1 MTVRQRQNEERSR
14 VDAHVTRLDES
25 GVESCPSMQLE
36 ILWLLY
42 QRELRSTLRERNVL
56 LYVVVVPLLLYPFLI
71 WLAMSAVSVL
81 TAEQDRT
88 PLRIVISGKE
98 PQLERALEHE
108 KFILAES
115 KDPRADV
122 ASGKIDAWV
131 DLTSPKQMELVFD
144 GRYRQGQQARHRL
157 YPLLQT
163 FREVRLE
170 QLALEKGASLPEL
183 QPVFLERKNEGT
195 SGDMGRFLLGTFLPL
210 CLLVVLALGGL
221 YPAVE
226 TLAGEHERQT
236 VDTTMGLS
244 VSRWQLVM
252 AKYALVVSLCCISGI
267 CNLFAI
273 TVSLR
278 AILTP
283 FAGNLA
289 LSWGFSLGSLLTLAL
304 GILIMS
310 MLVAAATLLCTAHAR
325 TFRQGQAATT
335 PLFMAILIP
344 ASALIDRS
352 LSLDSHTC
360 WLPVV
365 NVALL
370 WRDSLTSGVSFSLT
384 MATLACSLAWV
395 GLILG
400 ILTWRLA
407 RQGRALGFWEGSRS
421 SK

>member
-1 MTVRQRQNEERSR
+1 M
-14 VDAHVTRLDES
+14 
-25 GVESCPSMQLE
+25 
-36 ILWLLY
+36 
-42 QRELRSTLRERNVL
+42 RELRSTLRERNVV

-88 PLRIVISGKE
+88 PLRVVVSGKE
-98 PQLERALEHE
+98 PQLVRALGRE
-108 KFILAES
+108 KFVLMES
-115 KDPRADV
+115 KDPRGDV
-122 ASGKIDAWV
+122 SSGKIDAWV
-131 DLTSPKQMELVFD
+131 DASSQASLNLVYD
-144 GRYRQGQQARHRL
+144 GRYRQGQQARYRL
-157 YPLLQT
+157 YPLLQIY
-163 FREVRLE
+163 RQVRLE
-170 QLALEKGASLPEL
+170 QLALDGGARLADL
-183 QPVFLERKNEGT
+183 QPVFLEQKNEGT
-195 SGDMGRFLLGTFLPL
+195 SDDMGRFLLGTFLPL

-244 VSRWQLVM
+244 VSRWQLVL

-267 CNLFAI
+267 CNLLAI
-273 TVSLR
+273 TLSLR

-283 FAGNLA
+283 FANNLA
-289 LSWGFSLGSLLTLAL
+289 LSFGFSLASLTTLGL

-352 LSLDSHTC
+352 LSLDAHTC
-360 WLPVV
+360 WIPVV

-370 WRDSLTSGVSFSLT
+370 WRDSLTHGVSISLT
-384 MATLACSLAWV
+384 LATLGCSLAWV

-400 ILTWRLA
+400 VLTWRLS
-407 RQGRALGFWEGSRS
+407 RQGRALGFWGGSRTP
-421 SK
+421 K

>member
-1 MTVRQRQNEERSR
+1 
-14 VDAHVTRLDES
+14 
-25 GVESCPSMQLE
+25 MQLE
-36 ILWLLY
+36 TLWLLY
-42 QRELRSTLRERNVL
+42 VRELRSTLRERNVV

-88 PLRIVISGKE
+88 PLRIVLSGKE
-98 PQLERALEHE
+98 PQLERALERD
-108 KFILAES
+108 KFVLTES
-115 KDPRADV
+115 KNPKADV
-122 ASGKIDAWV
+122 SAGKIDAWI
-131 DLTSPKQMELVFD
+131 DANSKSSLNLFYD
-144 GRYRQGQQARHRL
+144 GRYRQGQQARYRL
-157 YPLLQT
+157 FPLLQT
-163 FREVRLE
+163 FRDVRLE
-170 QLALEKGASLPEL
+170 QLALDGGARLSDL
-183 QPVFLERKNEGT
+183 QPVFLEQKNEGT
-195 SGDMGRFLLGTFLPL
+195 SDDMGRFLLGTFLPL

-252 AKYALVVSLCCISGI
+252 AKYALVVSLCCISGV
-267 CNLFAI
+267 CNLLAI
-273 TVSLR
+273 TLSLR

-283 FAGNLA
+283 FANNLV
-289 LSWGFSLGSLLTLAL
+289 LSFGFSLASLLTLSL

-352 LSLDSHTC
+352 LSLDTHTC
-360 WLPVV
+360 WIPVV

-370 WRDSLTSGVSFSLT
+370 WRDSLTHGVSIGLT
-384 MATLACSLAWV
+384 LATLGCSLAWV

-400 ILTWRLA
+400 VLTWRLA
-407 RQGRALGFWEGSRS
+407 RQGRALGFWEGSRTP
-421 SK
+421 K

>member
-1 MTVRQRQNEERSR
+1 
-14 VDAHVTRLDES
+14 
-25 GVESCPSMQLE
+25 MQLE
-36 ILWLLY
+36 TLWLLY
-42 QRELRSTLRERNVL
+42 QRELRSTLRERNVV

-88 PLRIVISGKE
+88 PLRVVISGKE

-108 KFILAES
+108 KFVLSES
-115 KDPRADV
+115 EDPRADLM
-122 ASGKIDAWV
+122 AGKIDAWV
-131 DLTSPKQMELVFD
+131 KISSQAAVDLVYD
-144 GRYRQGQQARHRL
+144 GRYRQGQQARFRL
-157 YPLLQT
+157 DPLLQN

-170 QLALEKGASLPEL
+170 QIALESGARLADL
-183 QPVFLERKNEGT
+183 QPVFLEHKNEGT
-195 SGDMGRFLLGTFLPL
+195 SDDMGRFLLGTFLPL

-278 AILTP
+278 AILAP
-283 FAGNLA
+283 FASNLA
-289 LSWGFSLGSLLTLAL
+289 LSWGFSLTSLATLGL

-325 TFRQGQAATT
+325 TFRQGQASTT

-352 LSLDSHTC
+352 LNLDINTC
-360 WLPVV
+360 WIPVV

-370 WRDSLTSGVSFSLT
+370 WRDSLTSGVSFRLT
-384 MATLACSLAWV
+384 MATLGCSLAWV

-400 ILTWRLA
+400 ILTWRLG

>member
-1 MTVRQRQNEERSR
+1 
-14 VDAHVTRLDES
+14 
-25 GVESCPSMQLE
+25 MQLE
-36 ILWLLY
+36 TLWLLY
-42 QRELRSTLRERNVL
+42 VRELRSTLRERNVV

-88 PLRIVISGKE
+88 PLRVVVSGKE
-98 PQLERALEHE
+98 PQLVRALGRE
-108 KFILAES
+108 KFVLMES
-115 KDPRADV
+115 KDPRGDV
-122 ASGKIDAWV
+122 SSGKIDAWV
-131 DLTSPKQMELVFD
+131 DASSQASLNLVYD
-144 GRYRQGQQARHRL
+144 GRYRQGQQARYRL
-157 YPLLQT
+157 YPLLQIY
-163 FREVRLE
+163 RQVRLE
-170 QLALEKGASLPEL
+170 QLALDGGARLADL
-183 QPVFLERKNEGT
+183 QPVFLEQKNEGT
-195 SGDMGRFLLGTFLPL
+195 SDDMGRFLLGTFLPL

-244 VSRWQLVM
+244 VSRWQLVL

-267 CNLFAI
+267 CNLLAI
-273 TVSLR
+273 TLSLR

-283 FAGNLA
+283 FANNLA
-289 LSWGFSLGSLLTLAL
+289 LSFGFSLASLTTLGL

-352 LSLDSHTC
+352 LSLDAHTC
-360 WLPVV
+360 WIPVV

-370 WRDSLTSGVSFSLT
+370 WRDSLTHGVSISLT
-384 MATLACSLAWV
+384 LATLGCSLAWV

-400 ILTWRLA
+400 VLTWRLS
-407 RQGRALGFWEGSRS
+407 RQGRALGFWGGSRTP
-421 SK
+421 K

>member
-1 MTVRQRQNEERSR
+1 M
-14 VDAHVTRLDES
+14 
-25 GVESCPSMQLE
+25 PLE
-36 ILWLLY
+36 TLWLLY
-42 QRELRSTLRERNVL
+42 RREVRSTLRERNVI

-88 PLRIVISGKE
+88 PLRVVISGKE
-98 PQLERALEHE
+98 PQLERALERE
-108 KFILAES
+108 KFLLVES

-122 ASGKIDAWV
+122 ASGAVDAW
-131 DLTSPKQMELVFD
+131 LNFRSQANIELIYD

-157 YPLLQT
+157 SPLLENY
-163 FREVRLE
+163 RDVRLE
-170 QLALEKGASLPEL
+170 QLALEGGARLSDL
-183 QPVFLERKNEGT
+183 QPVFLEHKNEGT
-195 SGDMGRFLLGTFLPL
+195 SDDMGRFLLGTFLPL

-244 VSRWQLVM
+244 VSRWQLVL
-252 AKYALVVSLCCISGI
+252 AKYALVVSLCCISGA
-267 CNLFAI
+267 CNLLAI
-273 TVSLR
+273 TLSLR

-283 FAGNLA
+283 FANNLA
-289 LSWGFSLGSLLTLAL
+289 VSWGFSLTSLLTLAL
-304 GILIMS
+304 GIVIMS

-325 TFRQGQAATT
+325 SFRQGQAATT

-352 LSLDSHTC
+352 LSLDAHTC

-370 WRDSLTSGVSFSLT
+370 WRDSLTSGVPFGLT
-384 MATLACSLAWV
+384 MATLGCSLAWV
-395 GLILG
+395 ALILG
-400 ILTWRLA
+400 VLTWRLS
-407 RQGRALGFWEGSRS
+407 RQGRALGFWEGSRTP
-421 SK
+421 K

>member
-1 MTVRQRQNEERSR
+1 
-14 VDAHVTRLDES
+14 
-25 GVESCPSMQLE
+25 MQLE
-36 ILWLLY
+36 TLWLLY
-42 QRELRSTLRERNVL
+42 RRELRSTLRERNVV

-88 PLRIVISGKE
+88 PLRVVVTGQE
-98 PQLERALEHE
+98 PQLARALERE
-108 KFILAES
+108 KFILTES
-115 KDPRADV
+115 NDPKGDV
-122 ASGKIDAWV
+122 AAGKIDAWV
-131 DLTSPKQMELVFD
+131 NAASQASLELVYD
-144 GRYRQGQQARHRL
+144 GRYRQGQQARYRL

-163 FREVRLE
+163 FRDVRLE
-170 QLALEKGASLPEL
+170 QLALEGGARLADL

-195 SGDMGRFLLGTFLPL
+195 SDDMGRFLLGTFLPL

-244 VSRWQLVM
+244 VSRWQLVV
-252 AKYALVVSLCCISGI
+252 AKYALVVSLCCISGV
-267 CNLFAI
+267 CNLLAI
-273 TVSLR
+273 TLSLR

-283 FAGNLA
+283 FASNLA
-289 LSWGFSLGSLLTLAL
+289 LSFGFSLASLLTLGL

-325 TFRQGQAATT
+325 SFRQGQAATT

-352 LSLDSHTC
+352 LSLDGHTC
-360 WLPVV
+360 WIPVV

-370 WRDSLTSGVSFSLT
+370 WRDSLTNGVPFGLT
-384 MATLACSLAWV
+384 LATLACSLAWV

-400 ILTWRLA
+400 VLTWRLA
-407 RQGRALGFWEGSRS
+407 RQGRALGFWEGSRNP
-421 SK
+421 K

>member
-1 MTVRQRQNEERSR
+1 M
-14 VDAHVTRLDES
+14 A
-25 GVESCPSMQLE
+25 LE
-36 ILWLLY
+36 TLWLLY
-42 QRELRSTLRERNVL
+42 RRELRSTLRERNVL

-98 PQLERALEHE
+98 PQLERALELE
-108 KFILAES
+108 KFVLTES
-115 KDPRADV
+115 EDPRADLR
-122 ASGKIDAWV
+122 AGKIDAWIDV
-131 DLTSPKQMELVFD
+131 KSRTDLQLVYD
-144 GRYRQGQQARHRL
+144 GRYRQGQQARFRL
-157 YPLLQT
+157 FSLLQD
-163 FREVRLE
+163 FRDVRLE
-170 QLALEKGASLPEL
+170 QLALEGGTRLADL
-183 QPVFLERKNEGT
+183 QPVFLEHKNEGT
-195 SGDMGRFLLGTFLPL
+195 SDDMGRFLLGTFLPL

-244 VSRWQLVM
+244 VSRWQLVV
-252 AKYALVVSLCCISGI
+252 AKYALVVSLCCISGV
-267 CNLFAI
+267 CNLLAI
-273 TVSLR
+273 TLSLR

-289 LSWGFSLGSLLTLAL
+289 VSWGFSPTSLLTLAI

-325 TFRQGQAATT
+325 SFREGQAATT

-352 LSLDSHTC
+352 LSLDGHTC
-360 WLPVV
+360 WIPVV

-370 WRDSLTSGVSFSLT
+370 WRDSLTSGVPFGLT
-384 MATLACSLAWV
+384 MATLGCSLAWV
-395 GLILG
+395 ALILG
-400 ILTWRLA
+400 VLTWRLT
-407 RQGRALGFWEGSRS
+407 RQGRALGFWEGSRTP
-421 SK
+421 K

>member
-1 MTVRQRQNEERSR
+1 MET
-14 VDAHVTRLDES
+14 
-25 GVESCPSMQLE
+25 
-36 ILWLLY
+36 LWLLY
-42 QRELRSTLRERNVL
+42 RRELRSTLRERNVV

-88 PLRIVISGKE
+88 PLRIVVSGQE

-108 KFILAES
+108 KFILTES
-115 KDPRADV
+115 RDPKADV
-122 ASGKIDAWV
+122 AAGKIDAWI
-131 DLTSPKQMELVFD
+131 DATSQTSLELVYD
-144 GRYRQGQQARHRL
+144 GRYRQGQQARYRL

-163 FREVRLE
+163 FRDVRLE
-170 QLALEKGASLPEL
+170 QLALDGGARLSDL
-183 QPVFLERKNEGT
+183 QPVFLEQKNEGT
-195 SGDMGRFLLGTFLPL
+195 SNDMGRFLLGTFLPL

-244 VSRWQLVM
+244 VSRWQLVV

-267 CNLFAI
+267 CNLLAI
-273 TVSLR
+273 TLSLR

-283 FAGNLA
+283 FANNLA
-289 LSWGFSLGSLLTLAL
+289 LSFGFSLASLLTLAL

-352 LSLDSHTC
+352 LSLDVHTC
-360 WLPVV
+360 WIPVV

-370 WRDSLTSGVSFSLT
+370 WRDSLTHGVPLGLT
-384 MATLACSLAWV
+384 LATLGCSLGWV

-400 ILTWRLA
+400 VLTWRLA
-407 RQGRALGFWEGSRS
+407 RQGRALGFWEGSPTP
-421 SK
+421 K